1 MAAPRTTKSNTQRKQ
16 NDILFSIAG
25 KVLARVLLNRLVP
38 NIAEEILPESRCGS
52 RANRGTMDMVFVLR
66 QLQEKCREQ
75 NMGLYAT
82 FIDLTKAFDTVSRTG
97 LWLILER
104 LGCPSKLLQMV
115 IQLHENQR
123 GQVRLN
129 GDLSEPFPISNGL
142 KQGSV
147 LAPTLFSILFSM
159 MLKQATEDLD
169 DDEGVYVRYRVDGSL
184 FTGQETWT
192 ARTSGTGN
200 FSVRTRKNVIP
211 VVRMDH

>member
-169 DDEGVYVRYRVDGSL
+169 DD
-184 FTGQETWT
+184 
-192 ARTSGTGN
+192 
-200 FSVRTRKNVIP
+200 
-211 VVRMDH
+211 